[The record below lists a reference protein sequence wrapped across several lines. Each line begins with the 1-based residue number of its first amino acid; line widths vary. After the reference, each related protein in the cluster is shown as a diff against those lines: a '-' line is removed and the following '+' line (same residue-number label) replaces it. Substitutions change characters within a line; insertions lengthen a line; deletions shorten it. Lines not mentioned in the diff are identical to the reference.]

1 MIGARMHF
9 AVPRIL
15 AEAGLLHTLYTDVYV
30 GNKRWLARIL
40 DSVPSSLRPDPLQRL
55 TGRFAAGIP
64 NERVISFDSLGL
76 WYYYQRRKRNSVT
89 SLAAL
94 FANVN
99 HRFGQ
104 RVISR
109 GLNGTRYVWGF
120 NRASWEI
127 FAHARQR
134 GIKCILEQSMAPRAL
149 ELGLLTE
156 EIKRWPKWQLDD
168 CPPVTD
174 ALAKREIAEWRLADK
189 IVCPS
194 DFVAGA
200 LQREGVDPDN
210 LSVIPYGI
218 DTRQFQT
225 TPRRPSRTTN
235 LLFVGEVSLQKGI
248 PYLLEALRSIN
259 RPKSIKAK
267 LVGHVLLD
275 RQRLNHYSNWCEVT
289 GPIPRSQIRAL
300 YEWAD
305 ILVLPSLCEGSATVT
320 YEAIAAGLPLIVTPN
335 TGSLVRDGVEGF
347 VVPIRDS
354 RVLAERIEMLCDDID
369 RRAAMADAAAQ
380 RTQEVSIEAY
390 AERLLRA
397 LSLTNDDSVQS

>member
-1 MIGARMHF
+1 M
-9 AVPRIL
+9 
-15 AEAGLLHTLYTDVYV
+15 
-30 GNKRWLARIL
+30 
-40 DSVPSSLRPDPLQRL
+40 
-55 TGRFAAGIP
+55 
-64 NERVISFDSLGL
+64 
-76 WYYYQRRKRNSVT
+76 
-89 SLAAL
+89 
-94 FANVN
+94 
-99 HRFGQ
+99 
-104 RVISR
+104 
-109 GLNGTRYVWGF
+109 
-120 NRASWEI
+120 
-127 FAHARQR
+127 
-134 GIKCILEQSMAPRAL
+134 
-149 ELGLLTE
+149 
-156 EIKRWPKWQLDD
+156 
-168 CPPVTD
+168 
-174 ALAKREIAEWRLADK
+174 
-189 IVCPS
+189 
-194 DFVAGA
+194 
-200 LQREGVDPDN
+200 
-210 LSVIPYGI
+210 
-218 DTRQFQT
+218 
-225 TPRRPSRTTN
+225 
-235 LLFVGEVSLQKGI
+235 LFVGEVSLQKGI

-267 LVGHVLLD
+267 LVGQVLLD